1 MLKQVSGAVEAWGHK
16 WGVERQL
23 VARFGS
29 GAENSASVRAVHL
42 RVVEVN
48 GVPRSALGRGDD
60 DTIARAFSP
69 VGEPTTGVGLC
80 QEQGARPNAIPCGIC
95 VCPQLRPYYAEC
107 ATAAG
112 PQSAVIYVQ

>member
-1 MLKQVSGAVEAWGHK
+1 MVLAFMLKQMSGAVEACRHPVGHK

-48 GVPRSALGRGDD
+48 GVPSSAFG
-60 DTIARAFSP
+60 
-69 VGEPTTGVGLC
+69 
-80 QEQGARPNAIPCGIC
+80 QG
-95 VCPQLRPYYAEC
+95 
-107 ATAAG
+107 
-112 PQSAVIYVQ
+112 

>member
-23 VARFGS
+23 VARF
-29 GAENSASVRAVHL
+29 HL